1 MLFFPNVLI
10 CKYIFIE
17 PKPDITLSMSAT
29 WAMLKNICNIVGED
43 FPRVG
48 VDIKDEVKDNI
59 FVKKGRLA
67 EVEVLGNCSNSRKGF
82 HKAASHWRLQ
92 SKIFAHIWNNICKTF
107 DDNHR
112 EKTHWLQTVMVLI
125 NSIPVINA
133 QWWISW
139 DLKVLCTDCANTVEL
154 CKNKMG

>member
-10 CKYIFIE
+10 CKYISIE

-29 WAMLKNICNIVGED
+29 WAMLKKICNIVGED

-48 VDIKDEVKDNI
+48 VDIKDAVKDNI

-107 DDNHR
+107 DDNHS
-112 EKTHWLQTVMVLI
+112 EKKLIDFKPLWFWLIASQL
-125 NSIPVINA
+125 
-133 QWWISW
+133 
-139 DLKVLCTDCANTVEL
+139 
-154 CKNKMG
+154 

>member
-29 WAMLKNICNIVGED
+29 WAMLKKICNIVGED

-48 VDIKDEVKDNI
+48 VDIKDAVKDNI

-107 DDNHR
+107 DDNHS
-112 EKTHWLQTVMVLI
+112 EKK
-125 NSIPVINA
+125 NS
-133 QWWISW
+133 
-139 DLKVLCTDCANTVEL
+139 
-154 CKNKMG
+154 